1 MYEARQN
8 KEKVS
13 RRISPTIQKSVQQF
27 VLKHRRTT
35 IQKYELG
42 TGQTRFTTIKGNGKT
57 CTFEECMYNYV
68 EYNKGDKK
76 HDGSGTQCPA
86 AWADWIR
93 NKNSTG
99 NNASQLHV
107 VNRRWGGLGGIDD
120 HNIVPGTP
128 AENSYHLHQAE
139 VNFDNYCFGGL
150 NGKTALHDCKYECWA
165 TPSYP
170 KEINVTNSDYLYD
183 DPTIFARITKF
194 ESNKSKDYP
203 IYTPKQSLF
212 ICDSSLPRK

>member
-42 TGQTRFTTIKGNGKT
+42 TGQTRFTTIKGSNNKT
-57 CTFEECMYNYV
+57 CKFEECTYNYV
-68 EYNKGDKK
+68 KYNKNDIRQY
-76 HDGSGTQCPA
+76 GTGTKNPA
-86 AWADWIR
+86 AWAGWIR
-93 NKNSTG
+93 NQSNG

-107 VNRRWGGLGGIDD
+107 VNRRWGGLGDIDGK
-120 HNIVPGTP
+120 NIVPGSP
-128 AENSYHLHQAE
+128 AENSHHLHQAE
-139 VNFDNYCFGGL
+139 VFFDNHCFGGSS
-150 NGKTALHDCKYECWA
+150 GMVALRNCTYECWA

-170 KEINVTNSDYLYD
+170 DKIDVTHSNKLYD
-183 DPTIFARITKF
+183 DPKIFVSITDRDLGTK
-194 ESNKSKDYP
+194 KDYSP
-203 IYTPKQSLF
+203 LKGTGLM
-212 ICDSSLPRK
+212 ICDGGK